1 MIFPSEKKKELLR
14 YASRNNPA
22 TCDAVGGMRMPMQ
35 QPQPQLL
42 PHPRLPHTSACC
54 CPPMTPPPPY
64 CLIACSVD
72 YSSFQRLQQRQD
84 QQQLITAVDV
94 ADDAVDA
101 EMSASATSATEN
113 SDSYMKSDC
122 SYGSSAAD
130 LQSDENGPCPLPA
143 YHPTQ
148 HPPHPHPHPHTEQ
161 PTRMLLP
168 STFAATA
175 ANMFRNCC
183 GGGDSSSSSNGS
195 ITRTRPSPPVTRRH
209 QLNRQRT
216 QHSTPPTC
224 PIHASRA
231 SAGGAIAAA
240 TATAVPATP
249 MMRQRTLNQHLNALL
264 KPFKNKQIA
273 ELLQAVKSRVDPP
286 PKCNTLAA
294 NNNNNNSVINSS
306 PSYLQCILIKCT
318 SPLDEEQHVTTCQL
332 FFWSDLRDASELRR
346 LPICPSAR
354 DYVYTCCN
362 PLHWY
367 RIIHPIDT
375 ESAPP
380 PYQRS
385 KMLRLRDTAFY
396 HHPLDSEGN
405 TQNIERSSGGNSSSH
420 HNNHSNSNNHSQSI
434 SSIFKQAESQ
444 LYVPS
449 LESFTTDGKDRS
461 ACSKVW
467 CQIAYWELSQRV
479 GELFQAKK
487 PAVNIYAEGPA
498 DGSGESMCLRE
509 LGGKRPPTDAVQNTR
524 LKVGLGVTLS
534 MESGGDVWIY
544 NRSNVPIFVDSPTLA
559 ESLDRVC
566 KVMPGYCLKAFDT
579 HRAQWLACKQSQ
591 HNQQLGPIDRFSMKI
606 SFAKGWG
613 NTYKR
618 QDVMGCPCWLEVHF
632 THLR

>member
-22 TCDAVGGMRMPMQ
+22 TCDAVGGIRMPMQ
-35 QPQPQLL
+35 QPQPQLP
-42 PHPRLPHTSACC
+42 PHPRLPHAAASQCCCC
-54 CPPMTPPPPY
+54 CPASEQPPPPSPMTPPPPY
-64 CLIACSVD
+64 CLIACSID
-72 YSSFQRLQQRQD
+72 YSNSYCRQRQD
-84 QQQLITAVDV
+84 QQQLIADV
-94 ADDAVDA
+94 EADADA
-101 EMSASATSATEN
+101 EMSVSASAATEQ
-113 SDSYMKSDC
+113 SDYSYMKGGC
-122 SYGSSAAD
+122 SYASSAVD
-130 LQSDENGPCPLPA
+130 LLSDENGPCPVPA
-143 YHPTQ
+143 YPTHQ
-148 HPPHPHPHPHTEQ
+148 HPHPE
-161 PTRMLLP
+161 PTRLLP

-183 GGGDSSSSSNGS
+183 GGGGHTTDSSSNGS
-195 ITRTRPSPPVTRRH
+195 TTRMRPSPPVTRRH
-209 QLNRQRT
+209 QLNRQRSQT
-216 QHSTPPTC
+216 QQAQPQHSTNHHNTPPTC
-224 PIHASRA
+224 PIHPHAPTLHTT
-231 SAGGAIAAA
+231 AGGGA
-240 TATAVPATP
+240 ATP

-273 ELLQAVKSRVDPP
+273 ELLQAVKSRVDSQ
-286 PKCNTLAA
+286 PKCNTTLAT
-294 NNNNNNSVINSS
+294 NSSSNSVISSS

-318 SPLDEEQHVTTCQL
+318 SPVDEEQQVTTCQL

-346 LPICPSAR
+346 LPSCPSAR

-385 KMLRLRDTAFY
+385 KMLRLRDT
-396 HHPLDSEGN
+396 DSEGN
-405 TQNIERSSGGNSSSH
+405 TQNIERSTVGNSSH
-420 HNNHSNSNNHSQSI
+420 HNNHSQSI
-434 SSIFKQAESQ
+434 SSIIKQAESQ

-461 ACSKVW
+461 ACSKEW

-479 GELFQAKK
+479 GELFHAKK

-509 LGGKRPPTDAVQNTR
+509 LGGRRPPTDAVQNTR

-534 MESGGDVWIY
+534 LESGGDVWIY

-566 KVMPGYCLKAFDT
+566 KVMPGYCLKAFET

-591 HNQQLGPIDRFSMKI
+591 QSQQLGPIDRFSMKI

>member
-22 TCDAVGGMRMPMQ
+22 TCDADGGIRMPMQ
-35 QPQPQLL
+35 QPQPQLP
-42 PHPRLPHTSACC
+42 PHPRLPHASSQCYCC
-54 CPPMTPPPPY
+54 CPASEPPPMTPPPPY
-64 CLIACSVD
+64 TLIACSVD
-72 YSSFQRLQQRQD
+72 YSSTYCHQRQD
-84 QQQLITAVDV
+84 QQQLIT
-94 ADDAVDA
+94 DA
-101 EMSASATSATEN
+101 EMSVSASATEE
-113 SDSYMKSDC
+113 SDYSYMKGGC
-122 SYGSSAAD
+122 SYASSVAD
-130 LQSDENGPCPLPA
+130 LPSDENGPCPA
-143 YHPTQ
+143 
-148 HPPHPHPHPHTEQ
+148 HPHQQHAE
-161 PTRMLLP
+161 PTRLLP

-183 GGGDSSSSSNGS
+183 GGGGHTTDSSSNGS
-195 ITRTRPSPPVTRRH
+195 ITRMRPSPPVARRH
-209 QLNRQRT
+209 LLSRQRSQT
-216 QHSTPPTC
+216 QPQHSTTINTSTC
-224 PIHASRA
+224 PVHPHAPTLPTT
-231 SAGGAIAAA
+231 AGAAA
-240 TATAVPATP
+240 APMTP
-249 MMRQRTLNQHLNALL
+249 MMRQRTLNQHFNALL
-264 KPFKNKQIA
+264 KPFKNKQIGD
-273 ELLQAVKSRVDPP
+273 LLLAVKSRVDPP
-286 PKCNTLAA
+286 PKCNMLAT
-294 NNNNNNSVINSS
+294 NGNSGAIGSS

-318 SPLDEEQHVTTCQL
+318 SPVDDEQHVTTCQL

-385 KMLRLRDTAFY
+385 KMLRLRDTD
-396 HHPLDSEGN
+396 PEGN
-405 TQNIERSSGGNSSSH
+405 TQNIERSTGGNNSH
-420 HNNHSNSNNHSQSI
+420 HNNHNHSQSI
-434 SSIFKQAESQ
+434 SSIRKQAESQ

-461 ACSKVW
+461 AYSKVW
-467 CQIAYWELSQRV
+467 CQIAYWELSHRV
-479 GELFQAKK
+479 GDLFHAKK
-487 PAVNIYAEGPA
+487 PAVNIYADGPA
-498 DGSGESMCLRE
+498 DSSGESMCLRD
-509 LGGKRPPTDAVQNTR
+509 LCGKRPSSDAVQNTR

-534 MESGGDVWIY
+534 QESGGDVWIY

-566 KVMPGYCLKAFDT
+566 KVMPGYCLKAFET
-579 HRAQWLACKQSQ
+579 HRAQWLACKESQ